1 MDANRDLGLGA
12 SAGRAPAAGIE
23 GIYATGVR
31 LLEQQREEEAA
42 NVFRTMLRM
51 APQDER
57 AWLGLGECH
66 FRMGQLEIAL
76 ELYSMGAAEAEPTT
90 RCRAARARALR
101 ALGRH
106 EEADAAYNALG
117 PERGED
123 DDMALLSRAD
133 WSMQRTAGSM

>member
-1 MDANRDLGLGA
+1 MAANRDLGLGA
-12 SAGRAPAAGIE
+12 PVGRTPTVGIE
-23 GIYATGVR
+23 GLYATGFW
-31 LLEQQREEEAA
+31 LLDEQREEEAA
-42 NVFRTMLRM
+42 DVFRTMLHL

-76 ELYSMGAAEAEPTT
+76 ELYSMGAVEADPTV

-106 EEADAAYNALG
+106 EEADAAYSDALALA
-117 PERGED
+117 EQTEDGEVA
-123 DDMALLSRAD
+123 MLSRAD
-133 WSMQRTAGSM
+133 R